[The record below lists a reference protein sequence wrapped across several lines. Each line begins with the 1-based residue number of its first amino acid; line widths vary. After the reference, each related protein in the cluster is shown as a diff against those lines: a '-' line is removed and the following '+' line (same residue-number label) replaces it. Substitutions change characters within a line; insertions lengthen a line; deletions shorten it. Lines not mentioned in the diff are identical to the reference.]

1 MDMKKLCA
9 LLLCLAFL
17 LAVSSCAMA
26 DPLGFGIVN
35 AADLALRKEAGGQR
49 ITRLEK
55 GTSVWIMGSGSDK
68 KGEKWYHVR
77 AQETAKSNYPER
89 TGWVKA
95 EYVDA
100 GDNLWK
106 DIKTVKTASFG
117 MIALKQDGTLLC
129 AGDWAF
135 CGGENRYAALRDI
148 REAGFC
154 TVGSSIFAVDG
165 SGRLYR
171 DGEPVPTKDRIRLAG
186 NHDLICLTEGNSLEV
201 TYAGN
206 TRIGWVYPENGG
218 EALLS
223 RVTDMADCDFRNL
236 FLTDD
241 GKVLCV
247 KLDDAV
253 LDYPE
258 PDWEHW
264 TDAISID
271 ASLCSDG
278 TTVLKGLTLRKY
290 VPAFAAVRKNGT
302 VLAAPDKLAALTASW
317 QDIRKVAVGADWV
330 LGLKQDGTVIAAG
343 IDGRTPPD
351 VSGWTDIT
359 DISNGHTF
367 CVGVKQD
374 GTLVFAGDFRFT
386 E

>member
-1 MDMKKLCA
+1 M
-9 LLLCLAFL
+9 
-17 LAVSSCAMA
+17 
-26 DPLGFGIVN
+26 P
-35 AADLALRKEAGGQR
+35 
-49 ITRLEK
+49 
-55 GTSVWIMGSGSDK
+55 
-68 KGEKWYHVR
+68 
-77 AQETAKSNYPER
+77 
-89 TGWVKA
+89 
-95 EYVDA
+95 
-100 GDNLWK
+100 
-106 DIKTVKTASFG
+106 
-117 MIALKQDGTLLC
+117 
-129 AGDWAF
+129 
-135 CGGENRYAALRDI
+135 
-148 REAGFC
+148 
-154 TVGSSIFAVDG
+154 
-165 SGRLYR
+165 
-171 DGEPVPTKDRIRLAG
+171 
-186 NHDLICLTEGNSLEV
+186 
-201 TYAGN
+201 
-206 TRIGWVYPENGG
+206 
-218 EALLS
+218 

-264 TDAISID
+264 MDAISID

-330 LGLKQDGTVIAAG
+330 LGLKRDGTVIAAG

-374 GTLVFAGDFRFT
+374 GTLVFAGDFRFA